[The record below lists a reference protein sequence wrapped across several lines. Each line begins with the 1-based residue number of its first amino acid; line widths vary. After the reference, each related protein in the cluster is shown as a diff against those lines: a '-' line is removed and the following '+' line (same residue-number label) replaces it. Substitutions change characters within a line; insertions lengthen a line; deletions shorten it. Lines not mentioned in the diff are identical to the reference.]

1 MVRDLHCLSAMAQSK
16 LESQSSASG
25 HEVQTT
31 TVNFTSMVEDVV
43 SKICSSSSVR
53 SVFGEP
59 VTRNDVTIIPVASVI
74 AGFGAGAGAGRKTE
88 PQEDNG
94 NGAGMGVGG
103 GFITQPWGVWE
114 ISGNRVRFRRA
125 TRPSLLSMLLD
136 VVTSA
141 FRRR

>member
-1 MVRDLHCLSAMAQSK
+1 MPQSK
-16 LESQSSASG
+16 QEKQVPASS

-31 TVNFTSMVEDVV
+31 TDNFTSMVEDVV
-43 SKICSSSSVR
+43 SKVCSSSSVR

-59 VTRNDVTIIPVASVI
+59 LTRGDVTIIPVASVI
-74 AGFGAGAGAGRKTE
+74 AGFGAGAGAGRKNEAQTGAH
-88 PQEDNG
+88 DAG

-114 ISGNRVRFRRA
+114 ISKNTVRFRRA
-125 TRPSLLSMLLD
+125 TRPSLISMLFD
-136 VVTSA
+136 VVTSV